1 MTNLFYRLLNTQGKD
16 ELKKLAKKIGISY
29 KKLEYYGENQIVPQG
44 EDKKLL
50 KKYLNITEFEY
61 RLKLGDIDYEM
72 IDYLSEKF
80 DKKIDT
86 NKFDVSKKKKES
98 FTPTFRTDFGK
109 LYNEDSLLLMKEME
123 SDSIDLIFADPPFNL
138 GKKYDSLI
146 NDKLD
151 HESYL
156 RWNEQWIKECVRILK
171 PGGSM
176 FIWNIPKWSIPTANI
191 LGKYLT
197 LRHWIAVDMKYGLP
211 IPNKLYPAHYSLLY
225 YTKGPKPNTFHP
237 DRLPL
242 EVCKKCGHELKD
254 YGGYKN
260 RMNPKGVS
268 LSDVW
273 HDIYPVRHAK
283 YKNRQS
289 NELPIKLLERIISM
303 ASEEGDLVFDP
314 FGGSGT
320 TYVVAEA
327 LKRHWIGSEIGSIN
341 LIEER
346 LNNIKD
352 TVTQIE
358 NIQKN
363 LNQLFLP
370 ETKKLREKNGY
381 WIR

>member
-1 MTNLFYRLLNTQGKD
+1 MTNLFYRLLNIQGKD

-86 NKFDVSKKKKES
+86 DKFDVSNKKKES

-109 LYNEDSLLLMKEME
+109 LYNKDSLLLMKEME

-303 ASEEGDLVFDP
+303 ASEEGDLIFDP

>member
-1 MTNLFYRLLNTQGKD
+1 MTNLFYRLLNIQGKD

-86 NKFDVSKKKKES
+86 DKFDVSNKKKES

-303 ASEEGDLVFDP
+303 ASEEGDLIFDP

>member
-1 MTNLFYRLLNTQGKD
+1 MTNSFYRLLNTKNKD
-16 ELKKLAKKIGISY
+16 ELKKIAPKIRITY
-29 KKLEYYGENQIVPQG
+29 KKLAYYGENQIIPQG
-44 EDKKLL
+44 EDKK
-50 KKYLNITEFEY
+50 KIKEYLNITEFEY
-61 RLKLGDIDYEM
+61 RLKLGDIDHEM

-80 DKKIDT
+80 DEKIDT
-86 NKFDVSKKKKES
+86 DKFDNDDRNTEH
-98 FTPTFRTDFGK
+98 FIPAFQTEFGE
-109 LYNEDSLLLMKEME
+109 LYNEDSLLLMKSMK
-123 SDSIDLIFADPPFNL
+123 SDSVDLIFADPPFNL
-138 GKKYDSLI
+138 GKNYESMID
-146 NDKLD
+146 DKLD

-156 RWNEQWIKECVRILK
+156 IWSERWIKECVRILK
-171 PGGSM
+171 PGGSI

-191 LGKYLT
+191 LSKYLT

-225 YTKGPKPNTFHP
+225 YVKGPKANTFNP

-242 EVCKKCGHELKD
+242 EICKKCGHELKD

-289 NELPIKLLERIISM
+289 NELPVKLLERIISM
-303 ASEEGDLVFDP
+303 SSEEGDLIFDP

-320 TYVVAEA
+320 TYAVAEA
-327 LKRHWIGSEIGSIN
+327 LNRRWIGSEIGSID
-341 LIEER
+341 LIKER
-346 LNNIKD
+346 MENIQD
-352 TVTQIE
+352 TTIQIE
-358 NIQKN
+358 NIQKK
-363 LNQLFLP
+363 LNKLFLP
-370 ETKKLREKNGY
+370 ETKKLREKNGF

>member
-1 MTNLFYRLLNTQGKD
+1 MTNLFYRLLNIQGKD

-86 NKFDVSKKKKES
+86 DKFDVSNKKKES

-109 LYNEDSLLLMKEME
+109 LYNKDSLLLMKEME

-303 ASEEGDLVFDP
+303 ASEEGDLIFDP

-370 ETKKLREKNGY
+370 ETKKLREK
-381 WIR
+381 

>member
-1 MTNLFYRLLNTQGKD
+1 MTNLFYKLLNIQGKD
-16 ELKKLAKKIGISY
+16 ELKKLATKIGISS

-44 EDKKLL
+44 EDKKII

-86 NKFDVSKKKKES
+86 SKFDVSKKKKES

-109 LYNEDSLLLMKEME
+109 LYNEDSLLLMEEIE

-171 PGGSM
+171 PGGSI

-289 NELPIKLLERIISM
+289 NELPVKLLERIISM

-320 TYVVAEA
+320 TYVVAEV

-352 TVTQIE
+352 TVSQIE

-370 ETKKLREKNGY
+370 ETKKIREKNGY

>member
-1 MTNLFYRLLNTQGKD
+1 MTNLFYKLLNIQGKD
-16 ELKKLAKKIGISY
+16 ELKKLATKIGISS

-44 EDKKLL
+44 EDKKII

-72 IDYLSEKF
+72 IDYLSEQF

-86 NKFDVSKKKKES
+86 SKFDVSKKKKES

-109 LYNEDSLLLMKEME
+109 LYNEDSLLLMEEIE

-171 PGGSM
+171 PGGSI

-289 NELPIKLLERIISM
+289 NELPVKLLERIISM

-320 TYVVAEA
+320 TYVVAEV

-352 TVTQIE
+352 TVSQIE

-370 ETKKLREKNGY
+370 ETKKIREKNGY